1 MTIFLRSTVG
11 EVTGSQNL
19 TGYKSNS
26 KKLCTEAKH
35 LKSLLKSNLNSLIF
49 AHFNISPIRNKF
61 AFLAKHLTN
70 DVDLLMI
77 SETKTKINNS
87 FPEDHFLIKGFLN
100 LLE

>member
-35 LKSLLKSNLNSLIF
+35 LKSLLKSNLNRLIF
-49 AHFNISPIRNKF
+49 AHFNISSIRNKF
-61 AFLAKHLTN
+61 SFLAKYLTN
-70 DVDLLMI
+70 NVDLLMI
-77 SETKTKINNS
+77 SETKINNS